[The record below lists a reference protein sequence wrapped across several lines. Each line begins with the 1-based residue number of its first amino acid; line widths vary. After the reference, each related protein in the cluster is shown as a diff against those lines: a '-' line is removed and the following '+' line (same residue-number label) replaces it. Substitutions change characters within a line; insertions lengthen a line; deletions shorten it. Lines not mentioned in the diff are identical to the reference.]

1 MAPARRRCLFCGRPG
16 SSREHIIAK
25 WIGRTLKPDPIPG
38 TVIRFR
44 HEFANPEAGIGL
56 REKSAANPAYYTR
69 AFCRNCN
76 TGWMAE
82 LENAVKPVLEP
93 MLKGQRRLVTSVAA
107 HTLSFW
113 ASKTILAFQ
122 AAESPTTT
130 FARPEDF
137 RRLHDE
143 QAAPQHSQIWLA
155 AVRQGDAFQYRA
167 HSVLRTG
174 KASDKA
180 DGFGASLI
188 LGHVAFY
195 FLMGFSEP
203 LGLCLGA
210 SISRA
215 LREIQPQ
222 PDSDFSWPATALV
235 QPHPE
240 YALTELIVNNSRS
253 RPTPPGR

>member
-1 MAPARRRCLFCGRPG
+1 
-16 SSREHIIAK
+16 
-25 WIGRTLKPDPIPG
+25 
-38 TVIRFR
+38 VIRFR

-69 AFCRNCN
+69 AFCRDCN
-76 TGWMAE
+76 TGWMAK
-82 LENAVKPVLEP
+82 LEDAVKPMLEP
-93 MLKGQRRLVTSVAA
+93 MLKGHRCLVTSTAA
-107 HTLSFW
+107 QILAFW
-113 ASKTILAFQ
+113 ASKTILGFQ
-122 AAESPTTT
+122 AAESPATT

-137 RRLHDE
+137 RRLHQE

-155 AVRQGDAFQYRA
+155 AVRKGDSFQYRA

-174 KASDKA
+174 KVSDEA

-203 LGLCLGA
+203 LGLRLGA
-210 SISRA
+210 SISGS
-215 LREIQPQ
+215 LREIQPK
-222 PDSDFSWPATALV
+222 PDGDFSWPATALV

-240 YALTELIVNNSRS
+240 YALTEQIVNHSRS
-253 RPTPPGR
+253 RPPPSGK

>member
-1 MAPARRRCLFCGRPG
+1 M
-16 SSREHIIAK
+16 
-25 WIGRTLKPDPIPG
+25 
-38 TVIRFR
+38 IRFR

-69 AFCRNCN
+69 AFCRTCN

-82 LENAVKPVLEP
+82 LENAVKPVLAP
-93 MLKGQRRLVTSVAA
+93 MLRGHRCLVTSAA
-107 HTLSFW
+107 AQTLSFW
-113 ASKTILAFQ
+113 ASKTILGFQ
-122 AAESPTTT
+122 AAEAPTTT
-130 FARPEDF
+130 FARPGDF

-143 QAAPQHSQIWLA
+143 RTAPPHSQIWLA
-155 AVRQGDAFQYRA
+155 AVRNGDSFQYRA
-167 HSVLRTG
+167 HSVLRAG
-174 KASDKA
+174 KASNEA

-203 LGLCLGA
+203 LNLRLGA

-215 LREIQPQ
+215 LREIQPK
-222 PDSDFSWPATALV
+222 SKGDFSWPATALV

-240 YALTELIVNNSRS
+240 YALTELIVNHSRS
-253 RPTPPGR
+253 QPASRGN